1 MSMPLHECSPLT
13 SLGNRCL
20 QTRGYILFD
29 HVLTGSASPARCRF
43 EKSGN
48 EQFAIEATKWTL
60 HERGHL
66 KVGVHLPVLSAK
78 LLFSLAL

>member
-1 MSMPLHECSPLT
+1 MSMPLHECSPWT
-13 SLGNRCL
+13 SLDNL
-20 QTRGYILFD
+20 QNEIPFSLTMSLP
-29 HVLTGSASPARCRF
+29 VLPLLLVSCRF

-48 EQFAIEATKWTL
+48 EQFAVEATKWTL

-78 LLFSLAL
+78 LLFSPSL